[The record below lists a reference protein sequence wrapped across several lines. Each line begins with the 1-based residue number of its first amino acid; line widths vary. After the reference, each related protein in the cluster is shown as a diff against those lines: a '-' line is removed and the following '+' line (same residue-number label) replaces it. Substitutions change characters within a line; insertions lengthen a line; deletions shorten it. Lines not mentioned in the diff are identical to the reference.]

1 MIPRRLALC
10 APAACL
16 LALAPVAARSDAAT
30 GYAGRGAIVI
40 QTQLG
45 ETKLTVGG
53 TMAFEE
59 SDPFVRID
67 LLTLGIPGAD
77 PTLSAVMGTQLFPPG
92 GFTVVY
98 DRSASTYTV
107 WSNAK
112 HTFYA
117 PPVKPAA
124 TAPASTPVP
133 VASATPAPANGLFA
147 VFGFLR
153 SLRDDRA
160 FNVSLALTGH
170 GRTNGHPT
178 TGLHFEYLKTTTG
191 GETSNIHGELQ
202 VADDLNE
209 IPVEIAVSVQ
219 TKGIPASAVRLD
231 ATSIAQANPPS
242 ADFTVPQGYA
252 RAASLGDVIGKVL
265 PQ

>member
-1 MIPRRLALC
+1 MTRYPLA
-10 APAACL
+10 AAAFAF
-16 LALAPVAARSDAAT
+16 ALAPIAAQSDDAV
-30 GYAGRGAIVI
+30 GYAGRGSIVI

-67 LLTLGIPGAD
+67 LLSLAIPGAD
-77 PTLSAVMGTQLFPPG
+77 PTLSAMLGTQLFPPG

-98 DRSASTYTV
+98 DRKASTYTV
-107 WSNAK
+107 WSNSK
-112 HTFYA
+112 HTYYT
-117 PPVKPAA
+117 PPPKAAA
-124 TAPASTPVP
+124 TAMP
-133 VASATPAPANGLFA
+133 ATPAPLANATPASTNGLLG

-153 SLRDDRA
+153 SLKDDRA
-160 FNVSLALTGH
+160 FTVSLAMIGH

-178 TGLHFEYLKTTTG
+178 TGVHFEYAKTTTA
-191 GETSNIHGELQ
+191 GEASNIHGELQ
-202 VADDLNE
+202 LADDLGE
-209 IPVEIAVSVQ
+209 IPVEIAVGVQ
-219 TKGIPASAVRLD
+219 TKGIPASALRLD
-231 ATSIAQANPPS
+231 ATSIAQADPPPT
-242 ADFTVPQGYA
+242 DFIVPAGYA